1 MGTQRFDPERQ
12 IKSQN
17 IRTPGLAKL
26 HRSFLLRMLVV
37 ERIRCLMDD
46 VPFNDNPHSLIERHL
61 PIPSH
66 YKEEDQK
73 ARYIKSEMIEVMSAF
88 KRFEETPAY
97 QEDLKALLPY
107 KGHIWHLVTS
117 SDSGVLITVNV

>member
-12 IKSQN
+12 IKSQQ

-26 HRSFLLRMLVV
+26 HRSFLIRMLVV

-46 VPFNDNPHSLIERHL
+46 VPFNDNPHMLVAKFL
-61 PIPSH
+61 PIPTH
-66 YKEEDQK
+66 YKDEEQK
-73 ARYIKSEMIEVMSAF
+73 DRYIKSEVLEVMAAF

-97 QEDLKALLPY
+97 QEDLKALVPY
-107 KGHIWHLVTS
+107 KGHIWHLISS
-117 SDSGVLITVNV
+117 SDSGVLITVTV